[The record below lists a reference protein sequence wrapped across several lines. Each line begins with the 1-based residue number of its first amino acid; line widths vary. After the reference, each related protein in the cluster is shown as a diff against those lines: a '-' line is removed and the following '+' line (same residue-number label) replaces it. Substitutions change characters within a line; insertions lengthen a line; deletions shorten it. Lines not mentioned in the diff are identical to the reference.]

1 MGGEALQMVTDWC
14 QHLRTVLL
22 WGEEDPLFP
31 KTQVGLG
38 ESGGFAATGLSRE
51 GWRDAGPIRAIFKDA
66 FTAAGLPY
74 FNPRSFPDT
83 LVQRG
88 QRICTTPEDFRA
100 WSLNLGHQG
109 VLTTFTSYGQM
120 SSQRQ
125 AELIRAMGKRSPAE
139 GAERLAA
146 MVAETVRKYQAEI

>member
-1 MGGEALQMVTDWC
+1 MVTDWC